1 MARRQRD
8 DRSDDVI
15 AAIDIGTNAV
25 RLEIARVSSDGGLET
40 LHTERDPVR
49 PGEGLFKTG
58 VMSREVQDR
67 LISAL
72 RRYAALCRRYRARV
86 RAVATSAVREARNR
100 EEIVRRVRR
109 EAKISIEVLPGREEA
124 RLICLGVLKGKPPL
138 SRSLCVDIGG
148 GSTEVAFAFGEKPSQ
163 LFSVNLGAV
172 RLTELFELKGK
183 VSKKQLRL
191 VRDFCREAVAEVLP
205 ERIRWAPETALGSSG
220 TIGAVV
226 AFAQREGFG
235 HATRREVTRA
245 VERLADMDTARRRKR
260 FDARRADIIVAG
272 AVILEAVLKHLA
284 LERVTAVDRG
294 LREGVLNDL
303 LKRRKS
309 EPEDD
314 DQALIETALA
324 IGRRFGFGDA
334 HAEHVAMLSLALFD
348 QLQAVHGLPPEARR
362 WLNVAA
368 LLHDVGH
375 AVSYQRHHK
384 HSQYV
389 IQNADLPGITERERV
404 LCGLIARFHRRS
416 APSVEHE
423 AFEPLDDA
431 EVRTVRRCAT
441 LLRVADAL
449 DRSHHQ
455 PVQALK
461 ANVRGGVVRLSLKSR
476 TSIDLELWDAAH
488 ELELFRDVFRKRLV
502 FRAVR

>member
-1 MARRQRD
+1 MVRRRAE
-8 DRSDDVI
+8 RSDDVI

-25 RLEIARVSSDGGLET
+25 RLEIARVGGDGGLET

-72 RRYAALCRRYRARV
+72 RRYAGVCRRYGARV

-100 EEIVRRVRR
+100 EEIVRRTRR
-109 EAKISIEVLPGREEA
+109 EAGISIEVLSGREEA

-138 SRSLCVDIGG
+138 ARSLCVDIGG
-148 GSTEVAFAFGEKPSQ
+148 GSTEVAFAFGEKASQ
-163 LFSVNLGAV
+163 LYSVNLGAV
-172 RLTELFELKGK
+172 RLTELFDLKGK
-183 VSKKQLRL
+183 VGKRQLKL
-191 VRDFCREAVAEVLP
+191 VREFCAEAVAEVLP
-205 ERIRWAPETALGSSG
+205 ERIRQQPDSALGSSG

-226 AFAQREGFG
+226 AFAQKDGFA

-245 VERLADMDTARRRKR
+245 VERLADMDTDKRRKR

-272 AVILEAVLKHLA
+272 AVILEAVLKHLG
-284 LERVTAVDRG
+284 LDKVIAVDRG
-294 LREGVLNDL
+294 LREGVLFDL
-303 LKRRKS
+303 LRRRKP

-314 DQALIETALA
+314 DEALTDAALA
-324 IGRRFGFGDA
+324 IGRRFGFGSE
-334 HAEHVAMLSLALFD
+334 HARQVATLSLALFD
-348 QLQAVHGLPPEARR
+348 QLEDLHGLPREARK

-389 IQNADLPGITERERV
+389 IANADLPGFTERERMV
-404 LCGLIARFHRRS
+404 AGLIARFHRRS
-416 APSVEHE
+416 APKPEHE
-423 AFEPLDDA
+423 AFESSSDG
-431 EVRTVRRCAT
+431 EIRTVRRCAT

-455 PVQALK
+455 PVLGLKAQVRGNTVRLALK
-461 ANVRGGVVRLSLKSR
+461 CRG
-476 TSIDLELWDAAH
+476 SIDLELWDAAH

-502 FRAVR
+502 LRAVR